1 MSKAFSLKYSLDTI
15 AALLALA
22 GILGVL
28 QTFIIGKH
36 YIIPTALLT
45 VTILIGNIAR
55 AGYRDNPL
63 AKQVLF
69 WLGVLLSCHTF
80 FALFWAHT
88 PREVLGTAFY
98 PVYATCFVVFTFLT
112 WRYAGLNRIFNR
124 Q

>member
-1 MSKAFSLKYSLDTI
+1 MNKAFSLKYSLDTV
-15 AALLALA
+15 AALLAIA
-22 GILGVL
+22 GFLGVL

-45 VTILIGNIAR
+45 VTVLIGNVAR

-63 AKQVLF
+63 AKQILF

-98 PVYATCFVVFTFLT
+98 PVYAISFVVFTFLS
-112 WRYAGLNRIFNR
+112 WQYARHNRIFDA